1 MNFMWVDIFL
11 IVMFI
16 LLNGLFASAEIAVVA
31 ARKSKIRQLVEEG
44 DKNAEILHTFKE
56 EPNRFLATIQ
66 IAITLG
72 SVVASTIGGAV
83 AVTTIKPL
91 ISGISYRPVA
101 EYGEAISIAIVTVV
115 ITYFALVFGE
125 LIPKSLALSHPEGV
139 GLRVAKF
146 VEGFSKIATP
156 FVKVLTISTNL
167 LLRPFGRKTF
177 TERAYVTEEEIKMLI
192 MEGGEQGVFE
202 ATEQELI
209 HSVFEFTDM
218 SAKEVMVPSTRM
230 VTISLSMSVDE
241 IKAKIAE
248 EQFSRYPVVGRD
260 LNDIRGV
267 LYSKDLLNALARGEV
282 DVRRLIKPPL
292 FIPET
297 MKISNLLREMQKKRV
312 HMALVIDEYGG
323 VSGLVT
329 LEDLIEE
336 IVGEIRDEYDV
347 ESPVIQISNGTFLID
362 ASISIKDL
370 EDDYQIEIPES
381 TEYETLGGFLL
392 ATLQRI
398 PRIGDAVE
406 IEGKK
411 ITVSE
416 MVGQR
421 IAKVKLEKIA
431 VKIPEEE

>member
-1 MNFMWVDIFL
+1 MNSMWFDLLL
-11 IVMFI
+11 IITFI
-16 LLNGLFASAEIAVVA
+16 LLNGLFAAAEIAVVA
-31 ARKSKIRQLVEEG
+31 ARKSRIKQLMDEG
-44 DKNAEILHTFKE
+44 NKTAEILYRFKE
-56 EPNRFLATIQ
+56 QPDRFLATIQ

-72 SVVASTIGGAV
+72 SVIASTIGGAV
-83 AVTTIKPL
+83 AITTIKPI
-91 ISGISYRPVA
+91 ISEISYKPLA
-101 EYGEAISIAIVTVV
+101 AYSEAISIVIVTVV

-125 LIPKSLALSHPEGV
+125 LIPKSLALSHPEDV
-139 GLRVAKF
+139 GLKVAKL
-146 VEGFSKIATP
+146 VEGFSKVATV
-156 FVKVLTISTNL
+156 FVKALTFSTNL

-202 ATEQELI
+202 PTEQELI

-218 SAKEVMVPSTRM
+218 SAREVMVPSTRM
-230 VTISLSMSVDE
+230 VTISLAMSVEE
-241 IKAKIAE
+241 IKSKIAE

-260 LNDIRGV
+260 LNDIRGF
-267 LYSKDLLNALARGEV
+267 LYAKDLLNALARGEV
-282 DVRRLIKPPL
+282 DVRRLIKPPF

-329 LEDLIEE
+329 MEDLIEE

-347 ESPVIQISNGTFLID
+347 ESPVIQLSDGTFLID
-362 ASISIKDL
+362 AFISIKDL
-370 EDDYQIEIPES
+370 EDDYRIEIPES

-398 PRIGDAVE
+398 PRIGDVVE
-406 IEGKK
+406 VEGKR

-421 IAKVKLEKIA
+421 IAKVKLES
-431 VKIPEEE
+431 IPEERPEG